1 MKKILTLIACLC
13 FFSGYAQFIKPNN
26 FYGMIVNRLSADS
39 ALFFPTGC
47 GAPTSLSSY
56 NMHKFAFYG
65 DSCNNVLYQWNPKDS
80 SWGKVSGAVD
90 STAYSSLIQASDSLS
105 VGIKDKKGRQ
115 SNIVILAPDGS
126 STGVSGSYTAS
137 NGDTLIGNDI
147 QLGGSLSK
155 FTTINTGAYP
165 LSLNG
170 NGDASSNVLKLF
182 STDGQPFW
190 SISVNNL
197 ALYAKS
203 TNGHAAEFDINPA
216 STNTVVNTISLF
228 RSSQGTAANG
238 MGTSID
244 YMLQDASGFIQ
255 NSNQLITKWSD
266 ATHATLTSEFSI
278 TGVNN
283 GSTNN
288 ILRIGGNG
296 SAQFYGTV
304 QLKNYTV
311 ATLPTGVQGMT
322 AYVTDAS
329 SPSYLATVVGGG
341 TVITPVFYNGANW
354 VCH

>member
-1 MKKILTLIACLC
+1 MVVNPQDSLPYYYNGIRWKPVYVDSLGIIHLI
-13 FFSGYAQFIKPNN
+13 
-26 FYGMIVNRLSADS
+26 DS
-39 ALFFPTGC
+39 KT
-47 GAPTSLSSY
+47 
-56 NMHKFAFYG
+56 
-65 DSCNNVLYQWNPKDS
+65 DSVT
-80 SWGKVSGAVD
+80 VSGNNIFYWSGGVAYGQPLNKLDSIHISNDSIFACIAGNCSFSFTVGSD
-90 STAYSSLIQASDSLS
+90 STAFSTLIQASDSLS